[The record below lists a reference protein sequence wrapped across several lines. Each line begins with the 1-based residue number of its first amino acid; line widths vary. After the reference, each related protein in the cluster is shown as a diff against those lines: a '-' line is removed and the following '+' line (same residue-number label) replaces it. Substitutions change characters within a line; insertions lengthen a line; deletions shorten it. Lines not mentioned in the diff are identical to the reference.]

1 MRVGEVTKWET
12 HDKDCKKALR
22 RQGKP
27 EKTTQI
33 FNTNEPPSLQNI
45 TRPTKEKKTLNRS

>member
-27 EKTTQI
+27 EKTT
-33 FNTNEPPSLQNI
+33 
-45 TRPTKEKKTLNRS
+45 